1 MSGIRKPI
9 KRLIIEVDGDLDFP
23 SPSSGFIGQ
32 IVSVSLVDP
41 KVSAF
46 QASMKR
52 GQSSE
57 VTVSITCNSAVIA
70 IVPSRIDG
78 GK

>member
-32 IVSVSLVDP
+32 IVSVSLEDP
-41 KVSAF
+41 SVSGF
-46 QASMKR
+46 KASMTR
-52 GQSSE
+52 GSSSE
-57 VTVSITCNSAVIA
+57 VTVNIKCKTATISIAEGQGDI
-70 IVPSRIDG
+70 
-78 GK
+78 